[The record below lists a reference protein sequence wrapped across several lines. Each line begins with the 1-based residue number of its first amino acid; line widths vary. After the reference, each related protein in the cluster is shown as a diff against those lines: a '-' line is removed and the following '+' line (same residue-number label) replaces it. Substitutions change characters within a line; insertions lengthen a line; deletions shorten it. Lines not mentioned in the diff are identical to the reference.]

1 MKKLNRGRDKTY
13 KNPLSDVKPAGVD
26 NKVVELNVKTTSPL
40 LEYLIKNVKQSRN
53 NIKALLK
60 NKKILVDGAV
70 VTQFD
75 YMLRPKQVVAISK
88 YPMMQKSLKS
98 SLDIIYEDDDLI
110 VINKPAGLLSVA
122 TDKQITET
130 AYRMVMDY
138 VRTDHRKGEL
148 FITHRLDR
156 DTSGL
161 LIFTKN
167 YQLREALQDDWNKL
181 VKVRGYYALV
191 SGNLKKKQ
199 DTLINYLKENE
210 LHMIYISNSKHD
222 AQEAITHYQV
232 VKESKTYSLLD
243 IKIDTG
249 RKNQIRVQLNHI
261 GHPVVGDNKYGP
273 KDSPFKRLMLHAYK
287 LEFTHPFTKKNFKF
301 ETKIPPIFTKLF

>member
-13 KNPLSDVKPAGVD
+13 QNPMSDVKKAGKD
-26 NKVVELNVKTTSPL
+26 NKVVEMIVKAPSPL
-40 LEYLIKNVKQSRN
+40 LEYLLVNVKQSRN

-88 YPMMQKSLKS
+88 YPMIQKSLKN
-98 SLDIIYEDDDLI
+98 SLDIVYEDDDMI

-122 TDKQITET
+122 TDKDIGDT

-138 VRTDHRKGEL
+138 VRTDNRKGEL

-167 YQLREALQDDWNKL
+167 YRLREAMQDDWNKL
-181 VKVRGYYALV
+181 VKVRGYYAVV
-191 SGNLKKKQ
+191 SGNLKNKK
-199 DTLINYLKENE
+199 DTLKNYLKENE
-210 LHMIYISNSKHD
+210 IHMIYVSLNKHD

-232 VKESKTYSLLD
+232 MKEKKDYSLLD
-243 IKIDTG
+243 VKIDTG

-261 GHPVVGDNKYGP
+261 GHPVLGDNKYGSP
-273 KDSPFKRLMLHAYK
+273 ANPFKRLMLHAYK
-287 LEFTHPFTKKNFKF
+287 LEFIHPFSKKTFKF
-301 ETKIPPIFTKLF
+301 ETKIPPIFLKLF

>member
-1 MKKLNRGRDKTY
+1 
-13 KNPLSDVKPAGVD
+13 
-26 NKVVELNVKTTSPL
+26 
-40 LEYLIKNVKQSRN
+40 
-53 NIKALLK
+53 
-60 NKKILVDGAV
+60 
-70 VTQFD
+70 
-75 YMLRPKQVVAISK
+75 
-88 YPMMQKSLKS
+88 
-98 SLDIIYEDDDLI
+98 
-110 VINKPAGLLSVA
+110 
-122 TDKQITET
+122 
-130 AYRMVMDY
+130 MDY

-232 VKESKTYSLLD
+232 IKESKAYSLLD